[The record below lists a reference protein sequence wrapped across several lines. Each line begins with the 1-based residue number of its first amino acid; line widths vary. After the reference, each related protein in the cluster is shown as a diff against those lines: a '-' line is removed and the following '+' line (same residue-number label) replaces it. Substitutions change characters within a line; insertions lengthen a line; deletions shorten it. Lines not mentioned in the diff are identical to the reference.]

1 MFKIVLIEDE
11 DIIRNGL
18 KFSID
23 WAALDCTI
31 VGEAKNGEEGISVIE
46 ACNPDIVFLD
56 INMPVK
62 NGLELLEDCDGK
74 FSFSTIIIS
83 GYNDFKYAQMAI
95 KFGVTE
101 YLLKPVDRTELVDA
115 LNRAKS
121 IVELRKNYRLVEE
134 NIKNPESIEVLQKK
148 WLLREHNQTS
158 KYVAEIIRYIQSNY
172 DQKISMNDLV
182 EPLGMSIT
190 FLNQKFKEETGI
202 TFNDF
207 LNRYRVHKAMEIL
220 KKGNMKITILA
231 TEVGFSDYRYFIQ
244 VFKKYTGMNPSDF
257 VEYFKTKNDENRSF
271 F

>member
-1 MFKIVLIEDE
+1 MYKIVLIEDE

-18 KFSID
+18 KFLID

-31 VGEAKNGEEGISVIE
+31 VGEAENGEEGMSVIE
-46 ACNPDIVFLD
+46 TCKPDIVFLD

-62 NGLELLEDCDGK
+62 NGLELLGDCDGK
-74 FSFSTIIIS
+74 YSFSTIIIS
-83 GYNDFKYAQMAI
+83 GYNDFNYAQKAI
-95 KFGVTE
+95 KYGVTE
-101 YLLKPVDRTELVDA
+101 YLLKPVDREELVDA

-121 IVELRKNYRLVEE
+121 VVELRKNYRLVEK
-134 NIKNPESIEVLQKK
+134 NIKTPESVEVLQKK
-148 WLLREHNQTS
+148 WLLQDHKFTS
-158 KYVAEIIRYIQSNY
+158 KYVAKIIHYIQSHY

-182 EPLGMSIT
+182 ESLGMSIT

-220 KKGNMKITILA
+220 KKGDTKITVLA
-231 TEVGFSDYRYFIQ
+231 LEVGFSDYRYFIQ

-257 VEYFKTKNDENRSF
+257 VEYFKIKADENRLF
-271 F
+271 